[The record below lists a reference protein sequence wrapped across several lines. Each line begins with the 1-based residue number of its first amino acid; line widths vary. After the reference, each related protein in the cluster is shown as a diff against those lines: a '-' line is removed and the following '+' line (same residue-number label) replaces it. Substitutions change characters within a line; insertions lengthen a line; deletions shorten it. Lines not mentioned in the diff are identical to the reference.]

1 MMTESFAG
9 KINGKQKAIG
19 FILLFPLYLY
29 VIPRFANFGIYLL
42 LKYTNI
48 TRDTTIL
55 GIYLNLICS
64 LLSFVLVVWLLKD
77 FLIDNI
83 KRFKEHFTDNFVYSI
98 TIGIVM
104 IYGISIVANMII
116 NFVLGGGSND
126 SANQLLFEDYLNNG
140 ALLMAFQSVVL
151 APILEELL
159 FRGLVFRSLRDKSKW
174 LAIFASSFLFGFL
187 HIYSALFAGDLSQL
201 IYLLSYGGMGFAF
214 SYAYEKRKTICVPI
228 LMHMINNLVAI
239 VLLVFYVKLRI
250 PSMIVTTG
258 LALIY
263 ESVANYIAGGVEQTL
278 PSNLRAFGQMPWNI
292 ILALLACVAAYIFL
306 NYTKIGTYTYAIG
319 SNEFVA
325 KNMGINVNKYKV
337 LAFILSG
344 AFLGVM
350 AILTISYGS
359 SMVAV
364 TGMASMSRN
373 FVPTMGC
380 FFGLAFKKYGMP
392 LQAIVIGE
400 FVINII
406 FFGFIAMGAPTAIQD
421 VITGLA
427 LLIIITLT
435 TKAEKG
441 EIVK

>member
-48 TRDTTIL
+48 TRDTTVL

-64 LLSFVLVVWLLKD
+64 LLSFVLVVWLLRD

-116 NFVLGGGSND
+116 NFVFCG
-126 SANQLLFEDYLNNG
+126 NNG
-140 ALLMAFQSVVL
+140 ALLMAFQSVIL

-201 IYLLSYGGMGFAF
+201 IYLFSYGGMGFAF

-239 VLLVFYVKLRI
+239 ILLVF
-250 PSMIVTTG
+250 M
-258 LALIY
+258 
-263 ESVANYIAGGVEQTL
+263 
-278 PSNLRAFGQMPWNI
+278 
-292 ILALLACVAAYIFL
+292 
-306 NYTKIGTYTYAIG
+306 
-319 SNEFVA
+319 
-325 KNMGINVNKYKV
+325 
-337 LAFILSG
+337 
-344 AFLGVM
+344 
-350 AILTISYGS
+350 
-359 SMVAV
+359 
-364 TGMASMSRN
+364 
-373 FVPTMGC
+373 
-380 FFGLAFKKYGMP
+380 
-392 LQAIVIGE
+392 
-400 FVINII
+400 
-406 FFGFIAMGAPTAIQD
+406 
-421 VITGLA
+421 
-427 LLIIITLT
+427 
-435 TKAEKG
+435 
-441 EIVK
+441 